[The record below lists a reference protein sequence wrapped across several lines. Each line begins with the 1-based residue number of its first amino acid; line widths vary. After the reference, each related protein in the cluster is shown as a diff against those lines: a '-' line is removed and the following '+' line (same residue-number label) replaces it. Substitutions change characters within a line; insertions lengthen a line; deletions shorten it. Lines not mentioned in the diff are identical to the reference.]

1 MAADAVTFNSL
12 SRDHGRVKD
21 KIPADFAVGYLS
33 TPSLGI
39 TRRDPRTTLEDILS
53 YFDLTFNSLSR
64 DHGRV
69 KDKIPADFA
78 VGYLST
84 PSLGITRRDP
94 RTTLEDI
101 LSYFDLT
108 FNSLSRD
115 HPGSYPQTRAGS
127 RCFQLPLSGS
137 REGNR
142 A

>member
-64 DHGRV
+64 DHVV
-69 KDKIPADFA
+69 KLFT
-78 VGYLST
+78 T
-84 PSLGITRRDP
+84 PGFTEASAP
-94 RTTLEDI
+94 
-101 LSYFDLT
+101 

-115 HPGSYPQTRAGS
+115 HAGQALSLQGQDAFNSLS
-127 RCFQLPLSGS
+127 RDHLQGL
-137 REGNR
+137 
-142 A
+142 